1 MTSAHL
7 APALV
12 VPFVAWRI
20 YRRVRRN
27 IGRQQLR
34 PKRMKIGIVIF
45 SLLTLLIGGVT
56 LTYPPSLAALT
67 GGLCVGV
74 PLAMAG
80 LRLTRFEQTAEGD
93 FYTPNTY
100 IGVALT
106 LVLVGRMVYR
116 GLVLFGASSAG
127 GAMPPQLF
135 RSPLTLFVFGLTAGY
150 YIAFYTGVLTHVHRR
165 KTAA

>member
-12 VPFVAWRI
+12 IPFVAWRI

-34 PKRMKIGIVIF
+34 PKRIKIGIVIF
-45 SLLTLLIGGVT
+45 SVLTLLIGGAT

-67 GGLCVGV
+67 GGLLVGV

-100 IGVALT
+100 IGVTLT

-116 GLVLFGASSAG
+116 GLVLFGASSVG
-127 GAMPPQLF
+127 GTMPPQLF

-150 YIAFYTGVLTHVHRR
+150 YIAFYAGVLTHVHRR